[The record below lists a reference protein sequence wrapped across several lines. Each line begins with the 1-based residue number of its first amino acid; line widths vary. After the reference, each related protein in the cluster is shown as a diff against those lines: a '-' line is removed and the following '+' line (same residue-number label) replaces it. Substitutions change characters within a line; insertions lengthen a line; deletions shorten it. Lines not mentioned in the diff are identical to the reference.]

1 MDFFTD
7 LFSALSTRDSL
18 LVLLFLLIAFL
29 IGLIAG
35 WLYWRSRLED
45 LRTRLTANQENLAR
59 TQADLERLSLE
70 QQRLEAEVSGLRDQL
85 RNCQAEKGQMRAELQ
100 ALREAAAPDD
110 TQTSAGI
117 ATALMGSLPKSK
129 AGEKDDLKRISG
141 VGPAIEKRL
150 NALGIFTYEQVSR
163 FDEHLIEQV
172 NQAIE
177 FFPGRI
183 ARDNWVGQAA
193 ELMRLRQEDPEAFKK
208 GSAHPKDPEDL
219 KIIEGIG
226 PAIEGLLKNAGIR
239 SWSDLAASN
248 PEELRAIL
256 LKAGDAYR
264 IHNPETWPRQA
275 ALAAGGDW
283 KAFREYTDFLI
294 AGRDPEA

>member
-7 LFSALSTRDSL
+7 LFSALGTRDSL

-59 TQADLERLSLE
+59 TQADLERFTQE
-70 QQRLEAEVSGLRDQL
+70 NHRLEAELSALRDQL
-85 RNCQAEKGQMRAELQ
+85 RNCQAEKGQMRGELQ
-100 ALREAAAPDD
+100 ALREAAAAEDAQD
-110 TQTSAGI
+110 ATGI
-117 ATALMGSLPKSK
+117 ATALRARLPKSK
-129 AGEKDDLKRISG
+129 AGQKDDLKRISG

-163 FDEHLIEQV
+163 FDEHLVEQV

-183 ARDNWVGQAA
+183 ARDNWVGQAT
-193 ELMRLRQEDPEAFKK
+193 ELMRLKQEDPAAFKK
-208 GSAHPKDPEDL
+208 GAAHPKDPEDL

-226 PAIEGLLKNAGIR
+226 PAIEGLLKAAGIR
-239 SWSDLAASN
+239 SWSDLAAAN
-248 PEELRAIL
+248 PDQLRDIL
-256 LKAGDAYR
+256 LQAGEAYR

-275 ALAAGGDW
+275 ELAVAGDW
-283 KAFREYTDFLI
+283 KAFREYLDFLI

>member
-1 MDFFTD
+1 MDFFSD
-7 LFSALSTRDSL
+7 LFTALSTRDSV

-59 TQADLERLSLE
+59 TQVDLEVLTRE
-70 QQRLEAEVSGLRDQL
+70 HQRLESEWTVSKDQL
-85 RNCQAEKGQMRAELQ
+85 RVCQAEKGQMRAELQ
-100 ALREAAAPDD
+100 ALRESVGTEEAPSPSGTD
-110 TQTSAGI
+110 TSLSAR
-117 ATALMGSLPKSK
+117 LPKSV

-163 FDEHLIEQV
+163 FDEHLVEQV

-193 ELMRLRQEDPEAFKK
+193 ELMRLKQEDPERFSK
-208 GSAHPKDPEDL
+208 GSDHPQDPEDL

-226 PAIEGLLKNAGIR
+226 PAIEGLLKDAGIR
-239 SWSDLAASN
+239 SWSDLAASG
-248 PEELRAIL
+248 PEELRDIL
-256 LKAGDAYR
+256 QKAGDAYR

-275 ALAAGGDW
+275 ALAAAGDW

-294 AGRDPEA
+294 AGRDPDA